1 MTNQLQKKKLELF
14 HVSRYREGEGAIQD
28 FIPRIPR
35 NRMNG
40 ENDSMPRICVSDNLM
55 GCFTAMSN
63 PSYEMYS
70 YQRES
75 YHCPY
80 QQMSHMDIL
89 METNQA
95 GQMYRVYHFDM
106 DEPEVVTPA
115 ELHEKGW
122 VPDALETNEHWITA
136 NRKPDRISYIFLL
149 SVTPGKG
156 KFNFRLSEV
165 QEDVEAFGVMMR
177 LDDLYFYTN
186 DRNESMFQQYS
197 MESALQ
203 IKATVK
209 EEWEAKQE
217 ASKASQQ
224 VADWSV
230 NVEVSEEDLPS
241 FV

>member
-1 MTNQLQKKKLELF
+1 MTNQLQAKKLELF
-14 HVSRYREGEGAIQD
+14 HISRYREGVEAIQE
-28 FIPRIPR
+28 FVPRIPG
-35 NRMNG
+35 NRMEG
-40 ENDSMPRICVSDNLM
+40 ENASIPRICVSDNLN
-55 GCFTAMSN
+55 GCFTATSN

-70 YQRES
+70 YQRENS
-75 YHCPY
+75 HCPY
-80 QQMSHMDIL
+80 QQMSHLDIL

-106 DEPEVVTPA
+106 DESEVVTPA
-115 ELHEKGW
+115 ELHGKGW

-156 KFNFRLSEV
+156 KFNFRLSDV
-165 QEDVEAFGVMMR
+165 REDVEAFGVMMR

-186 DRNESMFQQYS
+186 DRNESMFQRYT

-209 EEWEAKQE
+209 EEWEAKAE
-217 ASKASQQ
+217 ASKASQP
-224 VADWSV
+224 VADWSIE
-230 NVEVSEEDLPS
+230 VEVSEADLPS
-241 FV
+241 LA